1 METKANY
8 VIVGI
13 FTVLAIV
20 AALAFVYWTAAVG
33 DRGDTATLRIR
44 IPGSA
49 SGLARGSA
57 VLFNGIRVGDV
68 RRVYIDVKDPGI
80 AIADAEVDRL
90 TPLTKSTKIDVGIAG
105 LTGQANI
112 QLEGANLQEPNLFA
126 EAEAEG
132 RIAEVTANP
141 SAVTNLLQTA
151 QDIFT
156 RAENVIGELEGF
168 VQEARGPLQ
177 NTVKNVETFTDAL
190 ARNADGVDKF
200 LASVSKLSDELAGVS
215 GKLDGT
221 LKAAEDLLNS
231 VDPEKVAKVVDNV
244 ETFTNQLA
252 EAGNDFE
259 TVMTGVNDAVKSIK
273 EFSDSA
279 NQTLYKLDQIVAE
292 VDPGTVKMALDNI
305 AQASDTAKR
314 AVEDVAKV
322 TSTFGERSGDID
334 KIISDAGQLAERL
347 NAASVRVD
355 GVLQKVDSLL
365 GSGEAEGLAN
375 EATETLKSFRQVAD
389 TLNSRLGTILDGLQ
403 GFSGQGLQEVEA
415 FVRDGRRSII
425 RIEQAISDF
434 ERNPQR
440 ILGGGDGTVRQFDG
454 RARR

>member
-1 METKANY
+1 
-8 VIVGI
+8 
-13 FTVLAIV
+13 
-20 AALAFVYWTAAVG
+20 
-33 DRGDTATLRIR
+33 
-44 IPGSA
+44 
-49 SGLARGSA
+49 
-57 VLFNGIRVGDV
+57 
-68 RRVYIDVKDPGI
+68 
-80 AIADAEVDRL
+80 
-90 TPLTKSTKIDVGIAG
+90 
-105 LTGQANI
+105 
-112 QLEGANLQEPNLFA
+112 
-126 EAEAEG
+126 
-132 RIAEVTANP
+132 
-141 SAVTNLLQTA
+141 
-151 QDIFT
+151 
-156 RAENVIGELEGF
+156 

-177 NTVKNVETFTDAL
+177 NTVRNVETFTDAL
-190 ARNADGVDKF
+190 ARNADGVDQF

-221 LKAAEDLLNS
+221 LKAAEELLNS

-244 ETFTNQLA
+244 ETFTDQLA
-252 EAGNDFE
+252 AAGGDLE

-273 EFSDSA
+273 DFSDSA
-279 NQTLYKLDQIVAE
+279 NATLERLDKIVAE
-292 VDPGTVKMALDNI
+292 VDPDTVKTAFNNI
-305 AQASDTAKR
+305 AEASDTAKK

-322 TSTFGERSGDID
+322 TSTFGDRSEDINR
-334 KIISDAGQLAERL
+334 IISDASQLAERL

-365 GSGEAEGLAN
+365 GSGEAEGLAS